1 MRSLELAIP
10 PVALVLIAAAGMVA
24 LAWGVPAATL
34 PLPATGRWVAAI
46 ALVAAGVAVAL
57 AGVLAFRRQRT
68 TVNPMA
74 PERAT
79 ALVAVGIYRASRN
92 PMYLGMLLALAGWAA
107 FLANAAAALL
117 VPAFVAWMTRF
128 QIRPEERALAERF
141 GAPYLAYCAAVRRW
155 L

>member
-10 PVALVLIAAAGMVA
+10 PVALVLLAAAGMVA
-24 LAWGVPAATL
+24 LAWALPAATL
-34 PLPATGRWVAAI
+34 PLPATGAR
-46 ALVAAGVAVAL
+46 LAAGALGAAGIAVAL
-57 AGVLAFRRQRT
+57 AGVLAFRRMRT

-79 ALVAVGIYRASRN
+79 ALVAMGIFRASRN
-92 PMYLGMLLALAGWAA
+92 PMYLGMLLVLAGWAV
-107 FLANAAAALL
+107 FLGNAAAALL

-141 GAPYLAYCAAVRRW
+141 GASYLDYCARVRRW